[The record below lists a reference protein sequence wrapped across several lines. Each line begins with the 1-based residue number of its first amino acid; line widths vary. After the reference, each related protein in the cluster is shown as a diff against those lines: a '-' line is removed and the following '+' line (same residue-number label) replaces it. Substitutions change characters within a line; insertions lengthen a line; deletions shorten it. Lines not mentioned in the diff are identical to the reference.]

1 MLQMVLYFAYSD
13 FNGNYTA
20 IQRGNGVIT
29 IIANDDP
36 NDFETPTK
44 TEISEDEYNELA
56 NNRF

>member
-1 MLQMVLYFAYSD
+1 MVLFFAYSD

-36 NDFETPTK
+36 NDFDVPLK
-44 TEISEDEYNELA
+44 TQITEDEYNALA
-56 NNRF
+56 NFRI